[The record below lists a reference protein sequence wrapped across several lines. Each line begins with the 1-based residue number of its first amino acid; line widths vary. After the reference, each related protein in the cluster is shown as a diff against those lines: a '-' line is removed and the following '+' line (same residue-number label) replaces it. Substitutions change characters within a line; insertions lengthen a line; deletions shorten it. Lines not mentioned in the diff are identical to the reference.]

1 MSQAKDF
8 VKDRLTK
15 SYSVFHAVR
24 NREEEL
30 SKEGYTKLSEREPRN
45 IHRGGKYYLTRNGS
59 SLIAFRI
66 PKEENQLF
74 FQISATH
81 NDSPSFKIK
90 PNPVIH
96 YQNLILLNTEPYG
109 GGIYNTWLDRPLSF
123 AGRVMVKKGREAK
136 SRLLNID
143 KDLLTIPNLAIH
155 FNRNINSSMSYNP
168 SKDRLPILGVG
179 REDFSFET
187 YLKEKLGL
195 EKDTEIL
202 SHDLFLYSRVKP
214 CYVGRNKEFLSS
226 PRLDDLS
233 SAYSALFGFLSAK
246 DNKAVNVFASF
257 DNEEVGSLTK
267 QGANSTF
274 LKDVLERISYALKGD
289 LDNRKQAISKSCLLS
304 IDNAHAN
311 HPNHPEISDKTTDV
325 ERNKGIVVKSN
336 ANQSYTS
343 DAYSRAMISLLGQ
356 KAKAPLQYFTNR
368 SDLRGGST
376 LGNLSNSEVS
386 LTACDIG
393 LPQLARHSSTELCG
407 SEDINNRARLI
418 ETYFSSTLRLTDGSL
433 SLE

>member
-1 MSQAKDF
+1 MQAKQF
-8 VKDRLTK
+8 VKERLEK
-15 SYSVFHAVR
+15 SYSVFHAVK

-30 SKEGYTKLSEREPRN
+30 EKAGYTELKEDLPFHIEK
-45 IHRGGKYYLTRNGS
+45 GGKYFVERNQTAI
-59 SLIAFRI
+59 IAFRI
-66 PKEENQLF
+66 PSSYDGLS

-90 PNPVIH
+90 PNPVLR
-96 YQNLILLNTEPYG
+96 YKNLILLNTEPYG
-109 GGIYNTWLDRPLSF
+109 GGIYNTWMDRPLSF
-123 AGRVMVKKGREAK
+123 AGRVRVKSKDRIE

-143 KDLLTIPNLAIH
+143 EDLLTIPNLAIH
-155 FNRNINSSMSYNP
+155 FNRTINTSRNYNP
-168 SKDRLPILGVG
+168 AKDRIPLLGIG
-179 REDFSFET
+179 DESFDFNAFLAKKLNLNKEET
-187 YLKEKLGL
+187 V
-195 EKDTEIL
+195 L

-214 CYVGRNKEFLSS
+214 CFLGRNKEFLSS

-233 SAYSALFGFLSAK
+233 SAYSALYGFLNAK
-246 DNKAVNVFASF
+246 ENKAVDVFASF

-274 LKDVLERISYALKGD
+274 LKDVLERIAFALDGS
-289 LDNRKQAISKSCLLS
+289 LDELKQALSASSLFS

-311 HPNHPEISDKTTDV
+311 HPNYPEISDKTTDV

-343 DAYSRAMISLLGQ
+343 DAFSIAVF
-356 KAKAPLQYFTNR
+356 KAIAEKAGVNYQYFTNR

-386 LTACDIG
+386 LTAVDIG
-393 LPQLARHSSTELCG
+393 LAQLARHSSTELCG
-407 SEDINNRARLI
+407 SEDINSMAKMM
-418 ETYFSSTLRLTDGSL
+418 ETYFSSTLSITLDSISRK
-433 SLE
+433 